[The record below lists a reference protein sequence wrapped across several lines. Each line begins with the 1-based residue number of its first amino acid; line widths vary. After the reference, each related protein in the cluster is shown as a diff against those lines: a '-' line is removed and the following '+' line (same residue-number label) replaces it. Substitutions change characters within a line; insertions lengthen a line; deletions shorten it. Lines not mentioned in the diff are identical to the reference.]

1 VNNVFT
7 EIELRHVFPSSMK
20 DHIWVFLGVAPF
32 ILFTPHNIW
41 RIDSKR

>member
-20 DHIWVFLGVAPF
+20 DHIWAFFL
-32 ILFTPHNIW
+32 
-41 RIDSKR
+41 

>member
-20 DHIWVFLGVAPF
+20 DHIWVFFL
-32 ILFTPHNIW
+32 
-41 RIDSKR
+41 